1 MLDLIIRYKAMA
13 CGLLV
18 SSVCARH
25 SKNLESSRPAK
36 RRKRLPLA
44 STHSCHL
51 KEVPKKTLMVF
62 YGSIY
67 RYKHARE

>member
-25 SKNLESSRPAK
+25 SKNLKSSRPAK
-36 RRKRLPLA
+36 RRTRLPLA
-44 STHSCHL
+44 STHM
-51 KEVPKKTLMVF
+51 KEVPKKALMVF

-67 RYKHARE
+67 RYKQARE